1 MSRTRSLIDLPT
13 LISIDLRTGA
23 LAGMLMV
30 GCASRQDT
38 GPVEA
43 DVLPPSPSSVEQTA
57 SAEVATKAEPV
68 AEAQAAIPGIGIGTQ
83 PTTEQT
89 NTTQPVATTARP
101 TATLV
106 PTSPATSQPG
116 GTKMARPVGVAEC
129 DQYIDLIR
137 KCFSGQSA
145 ESKASMEQAL
155 SKTTE
160 GWAQTARD
168 PKARAGL
175 ADTCRL
181 ASDALLKTVCQD
193 KGP

>member
-1 MSRTRSLIDLPT
+1 M
-13 LISIDLRTGA
+13 LRTHDRLLAAGVWIGA
-23 LAGMLMV
+23 LVGMVVV
-30 GCASRQDT
+30 GCASRQDMA
-38 GPVEA
+38 PVQP
-43 DVLPPSPSSVEQTA
+43 DVLPPSPSVAEQTA
-57 SAEVATKAEPV
+57 SAEVSTPSKAG
-68 AEAQAAIPGIGIGTQ
+68 AAADAQAGIPGIGIGIQ

-89 NTTQPVATTARP
+89 NVTSQPVATTARP

-106 PTSPATSQPG
+106 PTSPVTSQPT

-137 KCFSGQSA
+137 RCFSGQSA

-181 ASDALLKTVCQD
+181 ASDALLKTVCQE